1 MAAALMMAGSA
12 WATEYS
18 ASFKNADIEE
28 FINTVG
34 KNLNKT
40 IIIEPSV
47 RGKINVRS
55 YDLLNEDQYYQFF
68 LSVLDV
74 YGFAVVP
81 MNNGVLKV
89 VRSKDAKT
97 SAIPVVDDTN
107 PGVGDEMVTRVVPV
121 RNVSVREL
129 APAASAQRQRWRR
142 QRGPLRALQRAAHHW
157 PAPPWSTAWWR
168 WFAGWTRRGS
178 GHGRHQAESSPPLAR
193 WCGW

>member
-1 MAAALMMAGSA
+1 MINKGKGWRLATVAAALMMAGSA
-12 WATEYS
+12 WATEDS

-97 SAIPVVDDTN
+97 SAIPVVDDSN

-129 APAASAQRQRWRR
+129 APPAAPAQRQRRWR
-142 QRGPLRALQRAAHHW
+142 QRGALRALQRAAHHR
-157 PAPPWSTAWWR
+157 P
-168 WFAGWTRRGS
+168 RGR
-178 GHGRHQAESSPPLAR
+178 GESSGRGGAPSR
-193 WCGW
+193 QGG

>member
-1 MAAALMMAGSA
+1 MINKGKGWRLATVAAALMMAGSA
-12 WATEYS
+12 WATEYA

-81 MNNGVLKV
+81 FSF
-89 VRSKDAKT
+89 R
-97 SAIPVVDDTN
+97 
-107 PGVGDEMVTRVVPV
+107 
-121 RNVSVREL
+121 
-129 APAASAQRQRWRR
+129 
-142 QRGPLRALQRAAHHW
+142 PLG
-157 PAPPWSTAWWR
+157 T
-168 WFAGWTRRGS
+168 
-178 GHGRHQAESSPPLAR
+178 
-193 WCGW
+193 